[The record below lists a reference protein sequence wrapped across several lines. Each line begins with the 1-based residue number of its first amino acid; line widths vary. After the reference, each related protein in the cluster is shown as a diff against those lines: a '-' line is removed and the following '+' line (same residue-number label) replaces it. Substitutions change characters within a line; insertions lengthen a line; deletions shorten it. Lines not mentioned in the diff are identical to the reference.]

1 VIPSAD
7 KITTLPS
14 RPLCPSAQPDW
25 PSARIIGVVGGTP
38 EQAHVAFLDQ
48 PAPASIELLS
58 LAEPLQPTEVFRF
71 TAPCASAACSHFGE
85 GRCRLASKIVRLLP
99 EVTSELPPCSIRR
112 QCRWWAQEGSI
123 ACMRCPQVVTHD
135 RLQSEAWQK
144 AADPEVMP
152 EAVE

>member
-1 VIPSAD
+1 MAAR
-7 KITTLPS
+7 LS

-38 EQAHVAFLDQ
+38 EQAQVAFLDQ
-48 PAPASIELLS
+48 PAPPSMELLS

-99 EVTSELPPCSIRR
+99 KVTSELPPCPIRP
-112 QCRWWAQEGSI
+112 QCRWWDQEGPI

-135 RLQSEAWQK
+135 GLQSEAWQK
-144 AADPEVMP
+144 AADPEIMP